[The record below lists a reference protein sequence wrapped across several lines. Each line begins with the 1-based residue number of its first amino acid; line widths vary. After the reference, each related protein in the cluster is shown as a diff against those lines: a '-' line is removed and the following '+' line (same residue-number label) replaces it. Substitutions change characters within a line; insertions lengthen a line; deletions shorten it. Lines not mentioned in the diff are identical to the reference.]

1 MGPRG
6 VTQFSKGAVA
16 GRIAALALVMALA
29 TGGLAA
35 AGVVSLPDLPTAAS
49 DRAEA
54 VHEAI
59 EQGGDPGEERCAFGL
74 GIAAAASDGHGQVPT
89 ASEACERAGSGAD
102 AREARKADRPERG
115 AQRRDQGAVTTQ
127 NSHSSFGDSVSGRA
141 TSGEPKNDGRAFGE
155 SVSEEAQQHAPALP
169 PQAQDGR
176 GTGETHSEQ
185 GRENGQAVSEQG
197 RETGEALSEQGRQT
211 GDTASGG
218 RVP

>member
-16 GRIAALALVMALA
+16 GRIAALALVIALA

-35 AGVVSLPDLPTAAS
+35 AGVISLPDLPTAAS
-49 DRAEA
+49 DRAES

-59 EQGGDPGEERCAFGL
+59 EQGGDPAEERCAFGL
-74 GIAAAASDGHGQVPT
+74 GIAAAASDGHGEVPM
-89 ASEACERAGSGAD
+89 ASDACQRAESAAG

-115 AQRRDQGAVTTQ
+115 AQRRDEGAVTQ
-127 NSHSSFGDSVSGRA
+127 NSHSSFGDSVSDRA

-155 SVSEEAQQHAPALP
+155 SVSGEAQEHAPALP
-169 PQAQDGR
+169 PQAQNGPE
-176 GTGETHSEQ
+176 GGETRSEQ
-185 GRENGQAVSEQG
+185 GQENGQAFSEQG
-197 RETGEALSEQGRQT
+197 QETGEAFSEQGRQT

>member
-6 VTQFSKGAVA
+6 VTQSSKGAVA
-16 GRIAALALVMALA
+16 GRIAALALVIALA

-35 AGVVSLPDLPTAAS
+35 AGVISLPDLPTSAS

-59 EQGGDPGEERCAFGL
+59 EQGGDPAEERCAVGL
-74 GIAAAASDGHGQVPT
+74 GVAAAASDGHGQAPT
-89 ASEACERAGSGAD
+89 ASEACERAGSAD

-115 AQRRDQGAVTTQ
+115 AQRRGQGAVTQ
-127 NSHSSFGDSVSGRA
+127 NSHSSFGDSVSDRA

-155 SVSEEAQQHAPALP
+155 SVSGEAQEHAPALP
-169 PQAQDGR
+169 PQAQNAPE
-176 GTGETHSEQ
+176 TGETRSEQ
-185 GRENGQAVSEQG
+185 GQENGQPFSEQG
-197 RETGEALSEQGRQT
+197 QETGEALAEQGRQT